1 MCFLEFVVRSARE
14 ALSKALS
21 ELGNLSPEKLVE
33 DRYAKYRAL
42 GVFGE

>member
-1 MCFLEFVVRSARE
+1 MNFVVRSARE
-14 ALSKALS
+14 AVSKSLS
-21 ELGNLSPEKLVE
+21 ELGKLSPEKLVE